1 MFHAH
6 TYIFQ
11 IPIIMSNTPGRN
23 VNFCNHFIF
32 DKTVP
37 SFIPINK
44 NKELIIATNIAI
56 IAGAYPNKDAP
67 IPAPNESTERAIPR
81 SNASPA
87 EMVPDLSKSA
97 TVGFREIRITNPSE
111 AISNFQTFSSCFG
124 SSFSH
129 FEKIDIIPKSLF
141 Q

>member
-1 MFHAH
+1 M
-6 TYIFQ
+6 
-11 IPIIMSNTPGRN
+11 MSNTPGRN

-44 NKELIIATNIAI
+44 NKELITATNIMHHSGCI
-56 IAGAYPNKDAP
+56 PNKDAP

-97 TVGFREIRITNPSE
+97 TVGFR
-111 AISNFQTFSSCFG
+111 
-124 SSFSH
+124 
-129 FEKIDIIPKSLF
+129 KI
-141 Q
+141 